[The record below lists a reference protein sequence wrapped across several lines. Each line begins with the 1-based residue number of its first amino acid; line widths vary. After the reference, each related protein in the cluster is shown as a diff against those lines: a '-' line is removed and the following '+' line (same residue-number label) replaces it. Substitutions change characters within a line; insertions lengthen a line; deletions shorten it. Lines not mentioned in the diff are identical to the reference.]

1 MKHEHDPFEHIQF
14 CELCKTRRASVIPLR
29 SAGAK
34 PVRKLVCTKCAG
46 FLKKQKYIRF
56 VVNKTNRHLSF
67 YLLLV
72 PQRKASPNGQPHT
85 ISLTSDQVVLL
96 RARGFRVDKM
106 EGSAPAETLPTL
118 AEVLG

>member
-1 MKHEHDPFEHIQF
+1 MGNEHDPFENVQF
-14 CELCKTRRASVIPLR
+14 CEFCKTRRASVIPLR

-72 PQRKASPNGQPHT
+72 PQRKASEGQPHAV
-85 ISLTSDQVVLL
+85 SLTSDQVVLL

-106 EGSAPAETLPTL
+106 EGAQ
-118 AEVLG
+118 

>member
-1 MKHEHDPFEHIQF
+1 MKHEHDPFEPIQH
-14 CELCKTRRASVIPLR
+14 CELCRKRRASVIPLR

-72 PQRKASPNGQPHT
+72 PQRRARPDSQPHT
-85 ISLTSDQVVLL
+85 VSLTSEDVIKL
-96 RARGFRVDKM
+96 RARGFRVDKC
-106 EGSAPAETLPTL
+106 EDR
-118 AEVLG
+118 